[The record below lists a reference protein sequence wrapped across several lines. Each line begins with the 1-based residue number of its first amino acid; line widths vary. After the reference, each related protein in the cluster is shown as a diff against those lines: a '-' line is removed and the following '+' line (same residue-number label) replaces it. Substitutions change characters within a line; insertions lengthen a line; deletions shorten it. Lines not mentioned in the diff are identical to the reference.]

1 MELQLTDQVALV
13 LAGSKGLGFAT
24 AKTLLHEGAKVVICS
39 HDQTNLN
46 AAIAQL
52 DSPNV
57 HAVLCD
63 VNDPAAIKALVAET
77 IAYFGPINILVNNA
91 GGPRAAVFEELDD
104 EAWLHAFNQNL
115 LSNIRTI
122 RAALPSLKQTHG
134 AIINIASSSVKEP
147 IPGLILSN
155 VMRAGVANLAKT
167 LSKEFGQYGITVN
180 TVAPGRIATARIEAL
195 DAARAAA
202 TGVAVADLQAASK
215 QTIPLGRFGTPQE
228 FANAVV
234 FLASP
239 AGRYIN
245 GQTLIVDG
253 GSSHAL

>member
-1 MELQLTDQVALV
+1 L
-13 LAGSKGLGFAT
+13 
-24 AKTLLHEGAKVVICS
+24 
-39 HDQTNLN
+39 
-46 AAIAQL
+46 
-52 DSPNV
+52 

-63 VNDPAAIKALVAET
+63 VNDPDAIKALVAET
-77 IAYFGPINILVNNA
+77 IAHFGPLNILVNNA
-91 GGPRAAVFEELDD
+91 GGPRSAVFEDLDD
-104 EAWLHAFNQNL
+104 DAWSHAFNQNL

-122 RAALPSLKQTHG
+122 RAALPSLKETHG

-167 LSKEFGQYGITVN
+167 LSKEFGPYGITVN
-180 TVAPGRIATARIEAL
+180 TVAPGRIATQRIMAL
-195 DAARAAA
+195 DQARAKA
-202 TGVAVADLQAASK
+202 TGESVAAIQAASQK
-215 QTIPLGRFGTPQE
+215 TIPLGRFGTPQE